1 MDCFKA
7 ALQENV
13 TVTMSLITYSPQLA
27 IQGQRWQ
34 ETKNVNVT
42 GGWKKCI
49 IAGSLYTTCIIVKLI
64 V

>member
-42 GGWKKCI
+42 GG
-49 IAGSLYTTCIIVKLI
+49 
-64 V
+64 